1 MALAAANSPFDLF
14 RRLQAEARLRP
25 MPRAL
30 AMASAAAGENPLEKA
45 AAIREAEAMARIEKS
60 RHDLY
65 TMKLPLSG
73 LLGTVTYL
81 LWTSLNRNGS
91 IVKDFVSLLQ
101 SQQDIVEEINGIYG
115 RSAREGFELPSAL
128 KGSLAQLRDTL
139 QAGNAP
145 TDAARYMDEIRRYAS
160 GHVQTANLDSA
171 LQQYIAATDRIFRNR
186 KGLEALAGEPLVLKL
201 MGVSRKTAQAMARHN
216 REQFMQELLGKVM
229 GGIDLSVFK
238 KVFTRLDHVHFR
250 VARLLAAGV
259 SLGLAG
265 YFIIDN
271 EIKTKRLAKGI

>member
-14 RRLQAEARLRP
+14 RRLQVDARLRP
-25 MPRAL
+25 VPRAL
-30 AMASAAAGENPLEKA
+30 ALTPTGDTGKALDKA
-45 AAIREAEAMARIEKS
+45 AAIREAEALARIEKS

-81 LWTSLNRNGS
+81 LWTTLNHNGS

-160 GHVQTANLDSA
+160 GQVQTANLDSA
-171 LQQYIAATDRIFRNR
+171 LQQYIAATDRIFRNK

-201 MGVSRKTAQAMARHN
+201 MGVSKKTAQAMARHN

-229 GGIDLSVFK
+229 GGIDLSVFR
-238 KVFTRLDHVHFR
+238 KVFSRLDHVQFR
-250 VARLLAAGV
+250 VARLIAAGV